1 MSLFPTR
8 FPPRLL
14 PSALAAVL
22 FCADAGAGT
31 PLYHLSVLTVPD
43 GGGTQATDVNDAG
56 QVVGNYM
63 DADFNGRAVV
73 WDADGTAHPLGVPGA
88 GDVYAYAINNSGQ
101 IVGSFL
107 DYTNPVAGLLWN
119 AATPQQS
126 TRLHDDPDVN
136 VSPSDINDAGV
147 VVGGFGLP
155 AQSRAFVWTADG
167 GLVDYGLQDPDME
180 FQQARWLAVNA
191 SGKLVGFWNVHSST
205 VHATGGQAGTPAV
218 LSLGSMS
225 ETYPSIAT
233 AVNDA
238 GTVVGLGLAADTPAL
253 VPVVFDGDGAFTEIP
268 GATLDQENGCAS
280 AINAAGVIVGSAG
293 IGSAS
298 GCVPGL
304 KIWVYR
310 DGVVHDL
317 YDVVDD
323 PGPFVRLQSATAIN
337 ANGVIVGFGRDAD
350 DNLAGFVL
358 TPIQSDAIFADGF
371 DGP

>member
-1 MSLFPTR
+1 MSLLPPR
-8 FPPRLL
+8 ILPRLL
-14 PSALAAVL
+14 PSALAAAL
-22 FCADAGAGT
+22 FCADAGAGA

-63 DADFNGRAVV
+63 DAEFNARAVV
-73 WDADGTAHPLGVPGA
+73 WDADGTAHPLGVPGQ

-107 DYTNPVAGLLWN
+107 DYVNPVAGLLWN

-126 TRLHDDPDVN
+126 TPLHDEPDVN
-136 VSPSDINDAGV
+136 VSPADINDAGV
-147 VVGGFGLP
+147 VVGAFGVP

-167 GLVDYGLQDPDME
+167 GLVDYGVQDPDVE
-180 FQQARWLAVNA
+180 FQQAQWAAVNA
-191 SGKLVGFWNVHSST
+191 SGKLVGHWNVHSST
-205 VHATGGQAGTPAV
+205 IHATGGQVGTPAV

-225 ETYPSIAT
+225 ETYPTIAT
-233 AVNDA
+233 ALNDA
-238 GTVVGLGLAADTPAL
+238 GTVVGLGLAAEAPVL
-253 VPVVFDGDGAFTEIP
+253 VPVVFDENGSYTEIP
-268 GATLDQENGCAS
+268 GAVLDQESGCAS
-280 AINAAGVIVGSAG
+280 AINAEGVIVGSAG

-304 KIWVYR
+304 KIWVHR
-310 DGVVHDL
+310 DGTVYDL
-317 YDVVDD
+317 LEVVDD
-323 PGPFVRLQSATAIN
+323 PGPFVSLHSAAAIN
-337 ANGVIVGFGRDAD
+337 AHGVIVGFGRDAD

-371 DGP
+371 DG

>member
-1 MSLFPTR
+1 M
-8 FPPRLL
+8 
-14 PSALAAVL
+14 
-22 FCADAGAGT
+22 
-31 PLYHLSVLTVPD
+31 
-43 GGGTQATDVNDAG
+43 
-56 QVVGNYM
+56 
-63 DADFNGRAVV
+63 
-73 WDADGTAHPLGVPGA
+73 
-88 GDVYAYAINNSGQ
+88 
-101 IVGSFL
+101 
-107 DYTNPVAGLLWN
+107 WN

-205 VHATGGQAGTPAV
+205 VHATGGQAGTPTV

-280 AINAAGVIVGSAG
+280 TSNAAGVIVGSAG

-304 KIWVYR
+304 VCGSTATASCTI
-310 DGVVHDL
+310 

-323 PGPFVRLQSATAIN
+323 PGPFVPAERHRDQCERRHRRLRSRRGRQPGRFRADADP
-337 ANGVIVGFGRDAD
+337 VGRDLRRRLRQPVAVTRLRRPARIMHGGSRGGSRSRRSAASAPSAPTGRSG
-350 DNLAGFVL
+350 NRRRARR
-358 TPIQSDAIFADGF
+358 
-371 DGP
+371 